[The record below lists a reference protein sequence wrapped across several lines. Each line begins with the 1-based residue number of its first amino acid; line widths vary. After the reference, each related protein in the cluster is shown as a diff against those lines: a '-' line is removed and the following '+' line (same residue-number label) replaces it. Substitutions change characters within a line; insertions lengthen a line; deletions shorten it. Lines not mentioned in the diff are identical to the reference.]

1 MNAAFSICI
10 SLAALGALYAPGIYT
25 AASFVFIALSCL
37 PLFLAGLCEPAF
49 EDDAHRPPGPALF
62 WGLVALGLANL
73 AVVARSVER
82 SPSEILS
89 AQGFVSIAVA
99 STTKRYLEGGSSGN
113 PVVMAL
119 SLFLLYRLGA
129 ADSSVRGWRKAM
141 GFLPLLLYT
150 LLTTEKWAM
159 FLSGIFFLSG
169 LFVSRPF
176 GAAARSAFRY
186 LVLFVLLGGGLAAGA
201 MLLRGGEAELRELPV
216 ILFYYVLAPYSA
228 MGHWLVEEA
237 SLGSLS
243 FGALT
248 FVGPLDAL
256 GLTHR
261 EAGVYT
267 VNFGLYGM
275 ETNIYTAWRYLVED
289 FSLFGP
295 FLLNLALA
303 LLFFLFCTVG
313 RPAAARAVAGFA
325 IFCAFL
331 SLNVT
336 PFVHNSVAFGMALS
350 LAYTVIA
357 VGRTPAGIG
366 QA

>member
-1 MNAAFSICI
+1 MNAAFWSCI
-10 SLAALGALYAPGIYT
+10 ALAALGVLYAPGVYT

-37 PLFLAGLCEPAF
+37 PLFLAGLCEPAIR
-49 EDDAHRPPGPALF
+49 DDAHEPPGPALF
-62 WGLVALGLANL
+62 WGVFALGLANL
-73 AVVARSVER
+73 AVVAWSVER
-82 SPSEILS
+82 SPHEILS
-89 AQGFVSIAVA
+89 PQGFVSIAVA

-113 PVVMAL
+113 PVVLAL

-129 ADSSVRGWRKAM
+129 ADSSVRWRRKLL
-141 GFLPLLLYT
+141 GFLPLLMYT
-150 LLTTEKWAM
+150 LLTTEKWPL

-169 LFVSRPF
+169 LFVSRPL
-176 GAAARSAFRY
+176 GPAARAASRY
-186 LVLFVLLGGGLAAGA
+186 LALFVVLGGGLAGA
-201 MLLRGGEAELRELPV
+201 ALLLRGGEAELWELP
-216 ILFYYVLAPYSA
+216 IPLLYYVLAPYSA
-228 MGHWLVEEA
+228 LGHWLVEEA
-237 SLGSLS
+237 SLWSLG

-248 FVGPLDAL
+248 FIGPMSAL
-256 GLTHR
+256 GLVQR

-295 FLLNLALA
+295 FLFNLALA
-303 LLFFLFCTVG
+303 LLFFLFLRV
-313 RPAAARAVAGFA
+313 RRHAAARAVAGFA

-357 VGRTPAGIG
+357 VRRAGSG
-366 QA
+366 VAQA